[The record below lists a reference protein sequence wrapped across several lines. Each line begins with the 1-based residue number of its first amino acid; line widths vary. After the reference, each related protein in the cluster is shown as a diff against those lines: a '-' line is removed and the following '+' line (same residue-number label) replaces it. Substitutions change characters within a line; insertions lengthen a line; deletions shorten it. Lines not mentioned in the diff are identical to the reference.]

1 MVVVVCHSPRPII
14 KLGQFQ
20 VGHKLALQFTLLF
33 DAQDSVLASV
43 VLVGQLT

>member
-20 VGHKLALQFTLLF
+20 VGHKLALQFTLWRARDLDRF
-33 DAQDSVLASV
+33 KRV
-43 VLVGQLT
+43 